1 MEFDRQSIWLI
12 VAPDRTMHL
21 KLVFDDNIETVLLCF
36 NTMLDFRKWQK
47 QERKQCL
54 LNIIYYITYN

>member
-36 NTMLDFRKWQK
+36 NTMLDFRK
-47 QERKQCL
+47 
-54 LNIIYYITYN
+54 